1 MKLQSSVLKKEKNL
15 SKCKA
20 EKQLSSH
27 TSLRRDDIEY
37 IANSLIIFSF
47 DYNGFSFTARQFRC
61 RPVELNSPLIMH
73 EQLIISAHL
82 GEIYWPH
89 GSNKLS
95 QNVHFTKEIT
105 PYLHLCSLSFFTV
118 KE

>member
-47 DYNGFSFTARQFRC
+47 DYNGFSFSARQFRC

-82 GEIYWPH
+82 GEIY
-89 GSNKLS
+89 GL
-95 QNVHFTKEIT
+95 
-105 PYLHLCSLSFFTV
+105 TV
-118 KE
+118 LTNCLKMFILPKK

>member
-1 MKLQSSVLKKEKNL
+1 MNSQCVHQGTRFLMKLQSSVLKKEKNL

-47 DYNGFSFTARQFRC
+47 DYNGFSFIGRQFRC
-61 RPVELNSPLIMH
+61 RPVELNFSTDY
-73 EQLIISAHL
+73 A
-82 GEIYWPH
+82 
-89 GSNKLS
+89 
-95 QNVHFTKEIT
+95 
-105 PYLHLCSLSFFTV
+105 
-118 KE
+118 

>member
-1 MKLQSSVLKKEKNL
+1 MKLQSSVLKTENNL
-15 SKCKA
+15 FNCKA

-37 IANSLIIFSF
+37 IAKSLIIFSF
-47 DYNGFSFTARQFRC
+47 YYNGFSFIARQFRC

-82 GEIYWPH
+82 GEIY
-89 GSNKLS
+89 GL
-95 QNVHFTKEIT
+95 
-105 PYLHLCSLSFFTV
+105 TV
-118 KE
+118 LTNCLKMFILPKK